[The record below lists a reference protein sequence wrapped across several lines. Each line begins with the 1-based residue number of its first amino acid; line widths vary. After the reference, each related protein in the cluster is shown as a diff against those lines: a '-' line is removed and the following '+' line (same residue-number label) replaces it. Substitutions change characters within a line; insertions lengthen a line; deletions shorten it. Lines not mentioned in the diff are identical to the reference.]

1 MLEDFQGDS
10 WGSILPL
17 RMSSLLPHDL
27 CHERSASRRPPT
39 EILHPI
45 WLVSLREEETRETQR
60 HTGKKATSWQRQRL
74 EFCSHQPRNPRD
86 CLQPPESIR
95 EACREQI
102 LLLNPQ
108 EGISP
113 QFQTSGLQN
122 CEKIQVFCSK
132 PPGGTLKWLLE
143 ETNTETNTTRLVK

>member
-1 MLEDFQGDS
+1 MTGVLTRRGD
-10 WGSILPL
+10 
-17 RMSSLLPHDL
+17 
-27 CHERSASRRPPT
+27 ERDT
-39 EILHPI
+39 ETH
-45 WLVSLREEETRETQR
+45 REE
-60 HTGKKATSWQRQRL
+60 
-74 EFCSHQPRNPRD
+74 SHVVTEAEIGV
-86 CLQPPESIR
+86 LQPPESIR